1 MVVVVVVVLLV
12 VVVVVLVVVAGCAI
26 VVRTLALVGFE
37 LAVRMGRAVLGVHP
51 TARQGLPYQ

>member
-1 MVVVVVVVLLV
+1 MV

-26 VVRTLALVGFE
+26 VVRTLALVGFK